1 MKGIIVEKEKEYAI
15 VLDNNGQFWEIKT
28 PQDLNIGYEVD
39 IPSKKKISFKTI
51 VAITAVNN
59 NNWIVSRSLQM
70 FFPFSV
76 NGEIKHSNK

>member
-51 VAITAVNN
+51 VAITAV
-59 NNWIVSRSLQM
+59 IIIIGLSVGLYRC
-70 FFPFSV
+70 FS
-76 NGEIKHSNK
+76 HFR

>member
-51 VAITAVNN
+51 VAITAV
-59 NNWIVSRSLQM
+59 IIIIGLSVGLYRC
-70 FFPFSV
+70 FSQFR
-76 NGEIKHSNK
+76 

>member
-51 VAITAVNN
+51 VAITAV
-59 NNWIVSRSLQM
+59 IIIIIGLSVGLYRC
-70 FFPFSV
+70 FS
-76 NGEIKHSNK
+76 HFR

>member
-1 MKGIIVEKEKEYAI
+1 VKGIIVEKEKEYAI

-51 VAITAVNN
+51 VAITAV
-59 NNWIVSRSLQM
+59 IIIIGLSVGLYRC
-70 FFPFSV
+70 FS
-76 NGEIKHSNK
+76 HFR